1 MSEGAVVSRWIRL
14 RILLFALIMAALLAV
29 VVYRGYT
36 LQAVDGPWLREMA
49 EQQYLKK
56 VKLPPRRGTIF
67 DRHGSPMAVSV
78 EVDSI
83 YANARKVG
91 SRAAEV
97 ARLLADALEVDSFR
111 LQKQLSS
118 RRYFVWIKR
127 RVSPQEATRVKNLKI
142 KGVYLTKESR
152 RFYPNHGLGGS
163 VVGFAGLD
171 GKGLEGV
178 ELAKDSLL
186 RGSPTQ
192 VSGLR
197 DALGRSVLNKGTLNT
212 ADNGHDVY
220 LTIDK
225 YIQLQTEQAVAE
237 AYLSVKEKGW
247 VAAVVT
253 DPRSGDILAM
263 ASAPTFNPNQFSKF
277 PPSNWRNR
285 ALTDTFEPGSTLKIF
300 SVGAALD
307 LGLIKQNEMFY
318 CEKGSWRLGR
328 FVIHDSHAYAGL
340 DVAGIL
346 KKSSNICSAKI
357 GFRLGKARLYARL
370 RHFGF
375 GKKTDVGL
383 RGERAGVL
391 RHPRRWSD
399 VGLANIAFG
408 QGMTTTV
415 LQLTQALGAVGNGG
429 VMMRPR
435 LVRKVV
441 GPRRGET
448 DELTPRGRRVM
459 SAYTARV
466 LRRMLS
472 GVVEKGGT
480 GEDAALDRYTVAGKT
495 GTAQKVDP
503 VTRTY
508 GDDLYVASFIGLV
521 PATRPRLAISV
532 VVNEPDGKKHYG
544 GEVAGPV
551 FKRIALK
558 TLRYLGVAPDRK
570 PRVAKK
576 KPGRGKKTRRPTEG
590 YLAVN
595 HDPAP
600 PLPGVGGPLTRHR
613 VPDFT
618 GMSIAEVITAARTIG
633 LEVQLTGS
641 GQAVGQSPG
650 PGPAKGAVVCRVSFR
665 PPG

>member
-1 MSEGAVVSRWIRL
+1 MSEGAVSRWIRL
-14 RILLFALIMAALLAV
+14 RILMFGVVIAILLSV
-29 VVYRGYT
+29 VIYRGYR

-56 VKLPPRRGTIF
+56 VELPPRRGTIF
-67 DRHGSPMAVSV
+67 DRHGTPMAVSV
-78 EVDSI
+78 EVDSV

-91 SRAAEV
+91 QRAAEV
-97 ARLLADALEVDSFR
+97 ARKLADALEMDSFE
-111 LQKQLSS
+111 LQKLLSS

-127 RVSPQEATRVKNLKI
+127 RISPQEAARVRQLKVRGI
-142 KGVYLTKESR
+142 VLTKESR

-163 VVGFAGLD
+163 VVGFSGLD

-178 ELAKDSLL
+178 ELSMDSWL
-186 RGSPTQ
+186 RGSPTR

-197 DALGRSVLNKGTLNT
+197 DALGRSVLSKGTLMT
-212 ADNGHDVY
+212 ADNGHDVF

-225 YIQLQTEQAVAE
+225 YIQLQTEQAIAE
-237 AYLSVKEKGW
+237 AYKGVKKKGW
-247 VAAVVT
+247 VAAVVM
-253 DPRSGDILAM
+253 DPRNGDILAM
-263 ASAPTFNPNQFSKF
+263 ASAPTFNPNQFNKAK
-277 PPSNWRNR
+277 PSHWRNR
-285 ALTDTFEPGSTLKIF
+285 ALTDTFEPGSTLKIY

-307 LGLIKQNEMFY
+307 LGLVKYNEVFY
-318 CEKGSWRLGR
+318 CEKGSWRVGR
-328 FVIHDSHAYAGL
+328 FVIHDSHAYARL

-357 GFRLGKARLYARL
+357 GFRTGRTRLYSRL
-370 RHFGF
+370 RRFGF
-375 GKKTDVGL
+375 GKKTGVGL
-383 RGERAGVL
+383 RGERTGVL

-415 LQLTQALGAVGNGG
+415 LQLTQALTAVGNDG

-435 LVRKVV
+435 LVSKVV
-441 GPRRGET
+441 GPRKGKA
-448 DELTPRGRRVM
+448 DEFSPAGRRVL
-459 SAYTARV
+459 SVGTARLV
-466 LRRMLS
+466 RRMLR

-508 GDDLYVASFIGLV
+508 GDDLYVASFIGVV

-532 VVNEPDGKKHYG
+532 VVNEPDGEKHYG

-551 FKRIALK
+551 FKRIAERTLK
-558 TLRYLGVAPDRK
+558 YLGVAPDRK
-570 PRVAKK
+570 PRVASKK
-576 KPGRGKKTRRPTEG
+576 RTRKSSRPTEG
-590 YLAVN
+590 YLTVDQN
-595 HDPAP
+595 PAP
-600 PLPGVGGPLTRHR
+600 PLPGEGGPLTRHR

-633 LEVQLTGS
+633 LEIQLMGS
-641 GQAVGQSPG
+641 GRAVGQSPG
-650 PGPAKGAVVCRVSFR
+650 PGPAKDPVVCRVSFR